1 MFDSQTD
8 GTWQPS
14 AISKINGLDAQ
25 EYLDDFAATNAIGS
39 LEPHA
44 DFNQLMTSP
53 AQDIQS
59 IFSTWG
65 GGAMFYPGDNLT
77 FLLENG
83 TTVPTNWLAIYSYP
97 TTTGA
102 LETGGDF
109 YNFFVL
115 GVSSLLQSPSN
126 LPPML
131 SSTENTDSFII

>member
-1 MFDSQTD
+1 MTDSATD
-8 GTWQPS
+8 GDWQPS
-14 AISKINGLDAQ
+14 AISQINGLDAQ
-25 EYLDDFAATNAIGS
+25 DYLDDFAATNAIGS
-39 LEPHA
+39 LESHA

-65 GGAMFYPGDNLT
+65 GNSMFYPGDELN

-83 TTVPTNWLAIYSYP
+83 THISANWLAVYTYSSS
-97 TTTGA
+97 TGA

-115 GVSSLLQSPSN
+115 GVCCLYN
-126 LPPML
+126 ILPQKAPRN
-131 SSTENTDSFII
+131 SKS

>member
-1 MFDSQTD
+1 M
-8 GTWQPS
+8 
-14 AISKINGLDAQ
+14 
-25 EYLDDFAATNAIGS
+25 GS

-65 GGAMFYPGDNLT
+65 GGATFYPGDQLN
-77 FLLENG
+77 FALENG
-83 TTVPTNWLAIYSYP
+83 TQVDSQWLAVYNYP
-97 TTTGA
+97 QSTGP

-115 GVSSLLQSPSN
+115 GVSLLSPLSLATSPLLISLQFLFTSGHH
-126 LPPML
+126 LMVLDL
-131 SSTENTDSFII
+131 SYSVDFRAPENANCKVF